1 MNLSIFSH
9 INYLIFGVVGLALL
23 FFIEKLF
30 IGIRFINSDEVG
42 IVEKWWSQKGN
53 LKNGSFIALNGE
65 AGYQPDAIRAGISLR
80 PSIMFKV
87 HKVPLVTIPQGQL
100 GYVFAR
106 DGQAMVEGQRLGRKV
121 DCNNFQDVRSFLK
134 NAGQKG
140 TQISILREGTYAL
153 NLAQFIIFTASKT
166 YYLSLKNTLEEQEIQ
181 KISEELQRINAFKPI
196 VIDSKED
203 LIGVVNVHEGPA
215 LSSGQIIAPIVGS
228 DSSDVETYHNNFQD
242 PTKFLKAGGYGGRQ
256 HQVLTEG
263 TYYINRK
270 FATVEL
276 IPKTI
281 IPVGFAGVVNSFV
294 GKQGID
300 ISGEEYKHGELVEE
314 GYRGVWNTPLRPGK
328 YAFNTLAGT
337 VTPVPTTNFI
347 LKWVNNETGGHKF
360 DENLKEVSLIT
371 KDAFEPTLPLSVVVN
386 IDYKKAPYVIQRF
399 GDIKK
404 LVEQTLDPMVSS
416 HFKNIAQKM
425 TLIELIQSRSEIQ
438 EQSTLE
444 MKKKF
449 SVYNL
454 EVEEVLIGT
463 PSPNDDK
470 KIEDILKQLSD
481 RQLAKEQIET
491 YEAKMKAADTEKKLR
506 EVEARAKQQ
515 AELTNSEIDITIQ
528 ENLGKAQYQK
538 ALKDADTL
546 RATSDAEAYKTKIL
560 AEANAEK
567 EARIGIAKAIATTE
581 QVKAYGGAKY
591 QVTQDVLSKFSEA
604 IKEGNIDIVPK
615 SIVTVGSQGENSMP
629 NIFEALMGI
638 ILSEKLGVE
647 TNNASKE
654 EESELVQ
661 KLKQDILDALN
672 EKPAKVKETSADIN
686 DEPKTIIK

>member
-1 MNLSIFSH
+1 MISNITYVILILIGLILLYLVEKIF
-9 INYLIFGVVGLALL
+9 V
-23 FFIEKLF
+23 
-30 IGIRFINSDEVG
+30 GIRFINSDEVG
-42 IVEKWWSQKGN
+42 IVEKWWSQSGN
-53 LKNGSFIALNGE
+53 LKNGSFIALSGE
-65 AGYQPDAIRAGISLR
+65 AGYQPDVLRAGLSLR

-100 GYVFAR
+100 GYIFAR

-121 DCNNFQDVRSFLK
+121 ECNNFQDIRTFLK
-134 NAGQKG
+134 NQGQKG

-166 YYLSLKNTLEEQEIQ
+166 YYLSLKNSLEEQEIK
-181 KISEELQRINAFKPI
+181 KISEDLQRINAFKPI

-203 LIGVVNVHEGPA
+203 LIGIVNVHEGPA
-215 LSSGQIIAPIVGS
+215 LNNGQIIAPIVGV
-228 DSSDVETYHNNFQD
+228 DANNPETYHNNFQD
-242 PTKFLKAGGYGGRQ
+242 PTKFLKAGGFGGRQ

-270 FATVEL
+270 FATIEL
-276 IPKTI
+276 IPKTV
-281 IPVGFAGVVNSFV
+281 IPVGFVGVVNSFV
-294 GKQGID
+294 GIDGKD
-300 ISGEEYKHGELVEE
+300 ISGEEYKHGELVQE
-314 GYRGVWNTPLRPGK
+314 GCRGVWSVPLKPGK

-337 VTPVPTTNFI
+337 VIPVPTTNFI

-404 LVEQTLDPMVSS
+404 LVEQTLDPMVAS

-438 EQSTLE
+438 EQATWE

-449 SVYNL
+449 GMYNL

-463 PSPNDDK
+463 PSPNDDP

-491 YEAKMKAADTEKKLR
+491 YEAKMKAAETEKKLR

-515 AELTNSEIDITIQ
+515 SELTNSEIDITIQ
-528 ENLGKAQYQK
+528 ENIGKAQYQK

-546 RATSDAEAYKTKIL
+546 RAKSDAEAYKTKTL
-560 AEANAEK
+560 AQADAER
-567 EARIGIAKAIATTE
+567 EARVGIAKAIATVE

-591 QVTQDVLSKFSEA
+591 QVTQDVLTKFSEA
-604 IKEGNIDIVPK
+604 VKQGNIEIVPR
-615 SIVTVGSQGENSMP
+615 SIVNLGGSGESSVP
-629 NIFEALMGI
+629 NIFEALMGV
-638 ILSEKLGVE
+638 ILSEKLGTESMAVNNEKESKLVE
-647 TNNASKE
+647 
-654 EESELVQ
+654 
-661 KLKQDILDALN
+661 KLKKDILDSIN
-672 EKPAKVKETSADIN
+672 EKKEKAENTPQYAETIEAKEATDN
-686 DEPKTIIK
+686 